1 MRSSYFLNM
10 LNTKIKHNIR
20 LALGALI
27 IITGA
32 FGIAYCARAY
42 PEVFATSISP
52 EKTAAILPDEPVII
66 NFSEPVFTE
75 SICGNISI
83 TPLEPVK
90 LNWENGNRRL
100 VIFPQKFWKIGAE
113 YKITVPE
120 GRSIML
126 TKTPKTEVVFSTI
139 RYPEISRAF
148 PASGASNV
156 VLDIEDPITVSF
168 AESTDNFLLDFKID
182 PNGGIALQNNPEK
195 TEFALLPK
203 EKLKDGQVYSL
214 KVLAKYAKDPEDSNY
229 KEIYAGEFMTMPA
242 PTQIPEKDYA
252 LRLLQARKFTQAKI
266 TTGKYIDLNLTA
278 QVLSIFENG
287 KLIDSFM
294 VSTGKRGMETPKG
307 SYQIRNKALRV
318 WSKAYGLY
326 MPLWMAVAADGKF
339 GIHELP
345 EWPGGYKEGANHL
358 GIPVSHGCIRLGV
371 GPARLV
377 YDWTE
382 IGTPVV
388 IY

>member
-1 MRSSYFLNM
+1 MAKH
-10 LNTKIKHNIR
+10 KIH

-27 IITGA
+27 IIAGA
-32 FGIAYCARAY
+32 LGIAYCCQAY
-42 PEVFATSISP
+42 PQVFAVDISSG
-52 EKTAAILPDEPVII
+52 KTAGILPDDPIII

-75 SICGNISI
+75 SICEKISI
-83 TPLEPVK
+83 APLDPVK

-100 VIFPQKFWKIGAE
+100 VISPQKFWRIGTE
-113 YKITVPE
+113 YKITIPQ
-120 GRSIML
+120 GRSVML
-126 TKTPKTEVVFSTI
+126 TKTSETEVVFSTI
-139 RYPEISRAF
+139 EYPQINQVF
-148 PASGASNV
+148 PENGASNV
-156 VLDIEDPITVSF
+156 VLDIEDPIKISF
-168 AESTDNFLLDFKID
+168 KESTEKFFLDFKID
-182 PNGGIALQNNPEK
+182 PDGGMACQNNPEK
-195 TEFALLPK
+195 TEFALLPN
-203 EKLKDGQVYSL
+203 ERLKDGQVYSL
-214 KVLAKYAKDPEDSNY
+214 KILARYISDPDDANY

-242 PTQIPEKDYA
+242 PAQVPEKDYA
-252 LRLLQARKFTQAKI
+252 LRLIQARKFTQAKI
-266 TTGKYIDLNLTA
+266 TAGKYIDLNLAA

-307 SYQIRNKALRV
+307 SYQIRNKAPRV

-371 GPARLV
+371 GPARQV